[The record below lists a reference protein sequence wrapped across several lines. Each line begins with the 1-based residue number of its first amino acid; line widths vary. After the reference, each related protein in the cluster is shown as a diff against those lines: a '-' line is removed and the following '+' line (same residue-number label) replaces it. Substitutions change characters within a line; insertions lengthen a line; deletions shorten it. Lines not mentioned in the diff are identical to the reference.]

1 MSEAGTSTDAAAVSS
16 PLTLREQLRL
26 KAQQKLSEQ
35 ASTSASAGRKPATSS
50 AALAIDDDDDD
61 DALGSLT
68 LGRSKRQAALK
79 RPATYSIDPTDDASR
94 LHRHPDALAGSVAH
108 YASSSKKYA
117 SVDGMLRERQ
127 RKIKRGIDADGFSRA
142 EAIARSMEQER
153 LGRMGIAYSDDEE
166 LTDIRIPGTSKAGAS
181 SSRPK
186 SSASFEPP
194 RQAGP
199 SGHRTNGHA
208 PEPTVQALSPTIPS
222 FVWSSQ
228 SELGDSDDE
237 QHRNSAA
244 KPALDV
250 QKKRLAASL
259 AAVGADEDQSRE
271 ALDILQR
278 DMRDETFRTA
288 DPHGGRIPLY
298 RPGKTVAP
306 VIEAFCEVPNL
317 GVADDA
323 AETASTTRERIWT
336 ATYPHILLA
345 CAIPPS
351 LQVRSAEL
359 TRIVTWTAVTCLLER
374 DVLQSQ
380 LAFGLLEALVLQPD
394 QSAYRNELPGAVA
407 QAAGDVLALVPRV
420 LHRIGVS
427 ESVLVECFPDDA
439 DATDGPFFVVT
450 RARPRTHDR
459 LPSSSQT
466 AKVEQARRAPRSALY
481 LTHAEC
487 DELLAHLARVVQ
499 LVVRANSGAV
509 RNGVSL
515 LAGWVASMAL
525 ACAAG
530 TNVALDAAVG
540 QGMEAVFAAAAEAG
554 VLGELQEAVGR
565 RFFTALEPE
574 SVVVRA
580 RVVQALPGAGRGV
593 QALRAWLGWCVLTEH
608 LALPVKV
615 DAVVPAAEPDA
626 VPSSDPVEAE
636 EEANAA
642 AARLRRDSAYWRRA
656 RFEAWSLDLSL
667 LSRAVDPNDPKSPFH
682 VASSSADDSDAG
694 LSRLIAAV
702 HLLSLVL
709 RDLPVHLCS
718 FTHEART
725 PTKSDPLGQRSSA
738 SLPRALS
745 LALAP
750 YASMNP
756 TLDEGRVQEVRSI
769 VARLDQANARIRDN
783 RADVILRTL
792 AKDALHRTSLALEY
806 QLALYHPESSSTSF
820 IQ

>member
-1 MSEAGTSTDAAAVSS
+1 MSEAGTAAAVSS

-108 YASSSKKYA
+108 HASSSKKYA

-166 LTDIRIPGTSKAGAS
+166 LTDIRIPGTSKAGTS

-186 SSASFEPP
+186 SSASFESS

-199 SGHRTNGHA
+199 SGSRTNGHA

-228 SELGDSDDE
+228 SELGDSEDE
-237 QHRNSAA
+237 DKRPSAA
-244 KPALDV
+244 TPTPDI

-278 DMRDETFRTA
+278 DMRDETFRPA
-288 DPHGGRIPLY
+288 DPHGGRIPFY

-323 AETASTTRERIWT
+323 ADTASTTRERIWT

-351 LQVRSAEL
+351 LQVRPAEL
-359 TRIVTWTAVTCLLER
+359 ARIVTWTAVTCLLER

-380 LAFGLLEALVLQPD
+380 LAFGLLESLVLQPD
-394 QSAYRNELPGAVA
+394 QSAYRNELLGAVA

-459 LPSSSQT
+459 APSSSQT

-499 LVVRANSGAV
+499 LVVQANSSAV
-509 RNGVSL
+509 RDGVSL

-530 TNVALDAAVG
+530 TSVALDAAMG
-540 QGMEAVFAAAAEAG
+540 QGMEVVFAAAAETA
-554 VLGELQEAVGR
+554 VLEELQEAVAR
-565 RFFTALEPE
+565 RLFTALEPE

-608 LALPVKV
+608 LASPAKV
-615 DAVVPAAEPDA
+615 DAVVPVAEPDA
-626 VPSSDPVEAE
+626 VPSSDPIEAE
-636 EEANAA
+636 GEADAA

-656 RFEAWSLDLSL
+656 RFEAWSLDLHL
-667 LSRAVDPNDPKSPFH
+667 LSRAVDANDPKSPFH
-682 VASSSADDSDAG
+682 VASSNADDSDAD

-702 HLLSLVL
+702 HLLALVL
-709 RDLPVHLCS
+709 RDLPVHLCN
-718 FTHEART
+718 FTHDART

-745 LALAP
+745 LALAA
-750 YASMNP
+750 YASVNP
-756 TLDEGRVQEVRSI
+756 TLDEGRVQEVRTI
-769 VARLDQANARIRDN
+769 VTRLDQANARIRDS

-806 QLALYHPESSSTSF
+806 QLALYHPDSSPSF